1 MVKYGVNCIGF
12 DNTFRVSWAAMCI
25 CGRTQGSKPLNMA
38 VGHVQSF
45 EINRCTVLPLAPNWQ
60 VCWANCTLKK
70 LHLILPFKH
79 VQPKNE
85 TTAFLIVKTKAA
97 Q

>member
-1 MVKYGVNCIGF
+1 MY
-12 DNTFRVSWAAMCI
+12 I

-60 VCWANCTLKK
+60 ECWVSCILKK
-70 LHLILPFKH
+70 LHLLPPFEH
-79 VQPKNE
+79 GEIKNIK
-85 TTAFLIVKTKAA
+85 TAFSIVKTKAA